1 VVLTAGGSTITVA
14 SGTTVPL
21 TIQNDGTGNSFVVND
36 VASDTTPF
44 VVTADGN
51 VGINSTSLTAS
62 GGYGSITIDGSSG
75 SLWSAKV
82 AGTETF
88 RIQPTASS
96 TTVNGIANVP
106 IVINTNNAE
115 RMRIDSAGNVGIG
128 TSSPLADLHIGS
140 STTVSD
146 FRMSNSAAST
156 VLNMYTASNDIVIN
170 NATATGYLNIGTG
183 NATRIYIDQAGNSN
197 FMAAIQSEAG
207 GAGNIT
213 NRVKSGYFQNAA
225 PTTADGWP
233 VTGSWH
239 HLTTNT
245 HSNTG
250 NYYSQQVA
258 SDFFDSLNTWYRA
271 TNGSGTTP
279 WHRQLLSTIL
289 ISSKTAAYT
298 LIATDVGTL
307 VEINMASAN
316 TLTVPTNAS
325 VAYPIGAQINLLQ
338 TGAGQVTVGG
348 AGVTINGTPGLK
360 LRAQWSAAT
369 LIKRGTDTWVLIG
382 DLSA

>member
-1 VVLTAGGSTITVA
+1 
-14 SGTTVPL
+14 
-21 TIQNDGTGNSFVVND
+21 
-36 VASDTTPF
+36 
-44 VVTADGN
+44 
-51 VGINSTSLTAS
+51 
-62 GGYGSITIDGSSG
+62 
-75 SLWSAKV
+75 
-82 AGTETF
+82 
-88 RIQPTASS
+88 
-96 TTVNGIANVP
+96 
-106 IVINTNNAE
+106 
-115 RMRIDSAGNVGIG
+115 MRISASGNVGIG
-128 TSSPLADLHIGS
+128 TASPLADLHIGS

-146 FRMSNSAAST
+146 FRMSNSASST

-207 GAGNIT
+207 GAGDIT
-213 NRVKSGYFQNAA
+213 TRVKSGYFQNAS
-225 PTTADGWP
+225 PTVATGWP
-233 VTGSWH
+233 VTGSWY

-245 HSNTG
+245 HANTV

-271 TNGSGTTP
+271 TNGSGTAP
-279 WHRQLLSTIL
+279 WHRQLLSTIQ

-338 TGAGQVTVGG
+338 TGAGQVTV
-348 AGVTINGTPGLK
+348 AGVSGAVTVNGTPGLK

-369 LIKRGTDTWVLIG
+369 LIKRGTDTWVLVG